1 MISLRGI
8 VSGAAGITMSRQTV
22 KKILFVTLSNIGDV
36 ILTLPALDALRRAY
50 PGAGFTVV
58 VAPRPKE
65 IFDRCPGVERAVV
78 LDKHAPFDAKIG
90 MLREL
95 RRQRFD
101 IVVDLR
107 NSLLRFL
114 IPAGKK
120 SNPFQPPSSVVHMKD
135 RHSWKVAGLVPS
147 GIQAPRISLGK
158 DTSASAWADGL
169 LGSLGIDERHKLVVI
184 APGARSIT
192 KRWPQEYFLEVID
205 ALGSCAGVKIVLMG
219 DGCDREIAANL
230 AARSKLRPADIS
242 GATSLAQASEI
253 IRRSCLV
260 ITNDSANLHIA
271 SYLDV
276 PVIGIF
282 GPTDDAKYGPWSSRS
297 VLMKKEIFCRPCRQA
312 LCRFG
317 TLECLRLVK
326 PHEVILAA
334 RRLLGLPGDL
344 QSVNGAVHI
353 PPILRRVL
361 IIRTDR
367 MGDMIISTPVIK
379 AVRQAY
385 PGAYIAVLV
394 SPYTVPVIRG
404 NPYIDEVIVY
414 DKKTAES
421 DPVSFAG
428 FVGVIRSKKFDIAL
442 VLHPTNRVHLLAFL
456 AGIPRRVGY
465 DRKLGWLL
473 TDKLPYSQSTGKK
486 HQRDYVLDIIRHIG
500 IEPSD
505 LSYDIPVDPE
515 AERWAQDLFEKEG
528 LSADTKVAVLNP
540 GASCPSKIWPAAGY
554 AAVGDYLAGKLG
566 FKVIVLGGPQGL
578 DARTCRDVIAAMRIK
593 PVDLVGKA
601 DIPQTASLF
610 RRVQLVISADTGPM
624 HIASAVSAPL
634 VAIFGRNQSGLSPL
648 RWGPVN
654 ANSKVL
660 HKSVGCIECL
670 AHNCTREFACL
681 KAITTDDVIAAVRAL
696 IA

>member
-1 MISLRGI
+1 
-8 VSGAAGITMSRQTV
+8 
-22 KKILFVTLSNIGDV
+22 
-36 ILTLPALDALRRAY
+36 
-50 PGAGFTVV
+50 
-58 VAPRPKE
+58 
-65 IFDRCPGVERAVV
+65 
-78 LDKHAPFDAKIG
+78 

-95 RRQRFD
+95 RRRRFD

-114 IPAGKK
+114 VPARKK
-120 SNPFQPPSSVVHMKD
+120 SDPFQPPPSVVHMKD
-135 RHSWKVAGLVPS
+135 RHSWKVAGLVAN
-147 GIQAPRISLGK
+147 GIQAARLSIGK
-158 DTSASAWADGL
+158 DAAVSSWADDL
-169 LGSLGIDERHKLVVI
+169 LRSNGITAKSTIVVI

-219 DGCDREIAANL
+219 DSGDREIAANL
-230 AARSKLRPADIS
+230 VSLSKVRPVDIS
-242 GATSLAQASEI
+242 GVTTLAQASEI
-253 IRRSCLV
+253 IRRAGIV

-282 GPTDDAKYGPWSSRS
+282 GPTDDAKYGSWSSRS

-334 RRLLGLPGDL
+334 KRMLGFSGDL
-344 QSVNGAVHI
+344 QPIPVTGRI
-353 PPILRRVL
+353 PPSLRRIL

-367 MGDMIISTPVIK
+367 IGDMIISTPVIK
-379 AVRQAY
+379 ALRRAY

-394 SPYTVPVIRG
+394 RPYTVSVIRG

-414 DKKTAES
+414 DKKTVES
-421 DPVSFAG
+421 DPVSFFG
-428 FVGVIRSKKFDIAL
+428 FVGYIRSKKFDITL

-473 TDKLPYSQSTGKK
+473 TDRLPYTQVQGKR
-486 HQRDYVLDIIRHIG
+486 HQRDYMLDIIRHIG
-500 IEPSD
+500 IEPGD

-515 AERWAQDLFEKEG
+515 AERWARDLFEKEG

-554 AAVGDYLAGKLG
+554 AAVGDYLAGRLG
-566 FKVIVLGGPQGL
+566 FKVIVLGGPQAL
-578 DARTCRDVIAAMRIK
+578 DVKTCRDVIAAMKIK
-593 PVDLVGKA
+593 PLDLAGKV

-610 RRVQLVISADTGPM
+610 RRVHLVISADTGPM
-624 HIASAVSAPL
+624 HIASAVSVPL
-634 VAIFGRNQSGLSPL
+634 VVIFGRNQAGLSPL

-654 ANSKVL
+654 ANSRVL
-660 HKSVGCIECL
+660 HRNVGCVKCL
-670 AHNCTREFACL
+670 AHDCTRDFACL
-681 KAITTDDVIAAVRAL
+681 KAITVEDVIAVVRSL
-696 IA
+696 IG